1 MKPINKYS
9 IVKEATLMFFWN
21 KVEIYSGSS
30 LKEFTDL
37 RNSLETAKIKYD
49 YHTKHSLPV
58 SHHSNRHTLGS
69 KAGIK
74 YYLYIHQK
82 DYEYA
87 MYLTSNRQLK

>member
-1 MKPINKYS
+1 
-9 IVKEATLMFFWN
+9 MFFWN

-37 RNSLETAKIKYD
+37 RNSLDAAEIKYD
-49 YHTKHSLPV
+49 YRMKQYSPI
-58 SHHSNRHTLGS
+58 SIRNNRHTLGS

-82 DYEYA
+82 DYDYA
-87 MYLTSNRQLK
+87 MHLTSNRLFR